1 MKKIALL
8 TLLIPVL
15 VFSQTHSID
24 QYTLQ
29 MSGNT
34 TDNDISIN
42 TFYNPFD
49 TCNISWQV
57 IKDSIPNQW
66 DFSFCFPNCYAP
78 GVINGYDVFFPNNQT
93 YLNCHMYPNGQAGY
107 GIIQMEITTNG
118 MYKDTVTW
126 TGYVSGI
133 SSINEAHILD
143 ESNVNQIYDLS
154 GRKVNVMQNAGVY
167 IIEYKNHYRRKVFL
181 Q

>member
-1 MKKIALL
+1 MKKIVLL

-49 TCNISWQV
+49 TCNISWKV

-66 DFSFCFPNCYAP
+66 DFS
-78 GVINGYDVFFPNNQT
+78 
-93 YLNCHMYPNGQAGY
+93 L
-107 GIIQMEITTNG
+107 
-118 MYKDTVTW
+118 
-126 TGYVSGI
+126 
-133 SSINEAHILD
+133 
-143 ESNVNQIYDLS
+143 
-154 GRKVNVMQNAGVY
+154 
-167 IIEYKNHYRRKVFL
+167 
-181 Q
+181 